1 MHMPIQLLSEQQMQT
16 IRMQQRA
23 SATSSAETDEEVA
36 TVGPSTPLLAKRG
49 VCVAMLWA
57 RVLGHRHRFRERL
70 RSAVAAA
77 TQALSWL
84 RSHAY
89 EPLASCDGGS
99 DDEETVSGSRGFR
112 PATEAEIREKNTS
125 LSVRREHAL
134 LHARY

>member
-1 MHMPIQLLSEQQMQT
+1 MDMPIQLLSEQQLQT

-23 SATSSAETDEEVA
+23 NAASSPETDEELAVA
-36 TVGPSTPLLAKRG
+36 EPSTPLLAKRG

-57 RVLGHRHRFRERL
+57 RAMGYRHWLTERL
-70 RSAVAAA
+70 RSASAAA

-99 DDEETVSGSRGFR
+99 DDEGVVGTRGFR
-112 PATEAEIREKNTS
+112 PATEAEICEKNAS

-134 LHARY
+134 LHAW

>member
-1 MHMPIQLLSEQQMQT
+1 MRMPIQLLSEQQMQT
-16 IRMQQRA
+16 IRVQQRA
-23 SATSSAETDEEVA
+23 SATSSAETDEELA

-57 RVLGHRHRFRERL
+57 RVLGYRHRFRERL

-77 TQALSWL
+77 TQTLSWL

-99 DDEETVSGSRGFR
+99 DDEEAGGVRGFR
-112 PATEAEIREKNTS
+112 PATEAEIHAKNAS

-134 LHARY
+134 LHAR